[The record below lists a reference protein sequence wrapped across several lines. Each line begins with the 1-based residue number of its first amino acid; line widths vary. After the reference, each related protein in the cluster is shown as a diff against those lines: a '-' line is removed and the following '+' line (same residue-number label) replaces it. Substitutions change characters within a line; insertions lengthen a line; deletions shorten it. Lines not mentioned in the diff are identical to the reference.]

1 MRPHLKILVIEDAVD
16 LLEQITS
23 SIGNTITYFD
33 RSDVEISLLEANSV
47 AKALQLVREDGDI
60 QAVVFSWDVV
70 AKVKELTD
78 VVPLNG
84 VLNKN
89 TSPAAESVSSQNAN
103 EKTTAERSS
112 ARNAVIDNNAR
123 VIDAIKRIRPEL
135 PVYVLGDA
143 VKGLDIVNQANGI
156 ESFFYRNDI
165 ISDPESILGYI
176 INDFDDRNETP
187 FWTEYKDYVVES
199 NDSWHTPGHS
209 GGASF
214 RNSPYISDF
223 YRFFG
228 RNVFVSDLS
237 VSVDSLGSLS
247 DGTHAIG
254 KAQAAV
260 ANTFEVRHSYFVTNG
275 SSTSNKIILQ
285 TLLREGDKVIADRN
299 CHKSV
304 HYGIIQARAMPVYLD
319 SVFNPEYG
327 IFSPPRM
334 AQIKQL
340 IEENTDA
347 KLIVLTGCT
356 YDGLLTDLKQVVNL
370 AHEHGI
376 KVFIDEAW
384 FAYSLFH
391 PALRDYSAIAAG
403 ADYITHSAHKVVSAF
418 SQASFIHV
426 NDPDFDKDFFK
437 EVFAIHTS
445 TSPKYQ
451 LIASLDVCRQQL
463 EMEGYKILNEL
474 LSNVAELKSQMAKFK
489 RLKILSP
496 SDFANMFSHFES
508 DNIGHDP
515 LKILIDVSALDYSN
529 QEIHRFLMDEVGLE
543 IEKFTHSTIL
553 VLLTLGGMRSKIVRL
568 YNALKRLDDGAVNL
582 SKRKSKSPLP
592 ADIPPIHLD
601 DLPSKAFFSPRE
613 AIPWQNSVGRTAA
626 GLITPY
632 PPGIPLIVPGQKV
645 EQAHIDYLQALA
657 SQKLTVQGIYDGEIY
672 VVADQQ

>member
-1 MRPHLKILVIEDAVD
+1 MQPQLKILIVEDAPD
-16 LLEQITS
+16 LLEQLCTS
-23 SIGNTITYFD
+23 IRSTIELFE
-33 RSDVEISLLEANSV
+33 RPDVTISVVEANSV
-47 AKALQLVREDGDI
+47 QSALEQVTNDGDI
-60 QAVVFSWDVV
+60 QAVVFSWDTE
-70 AKVKELTD
+70 ARECEIYGEGKGKI
-78 VVPLNG
+78 
-84 VLNKN
+84 
-89 TSPAAESVSSQNAN
+89 AN
-103 EKTTAERSS
+103 
-112 ARNAVIDNNAR
+112 NAV
-123 VIDAIKRIRPEL
+123 VIDAIKAIRREL

-143 VKGLDIVNQANGI
+143 IRGLDIVNQSSSM

-187 FWTEYKDYVVES
+187 FWTAYKEYVLEA

-254 KAQAAV
+254 RAQANV
-260 ANTFEVRHSYFVTNG
+260 ASTFEVRQSYFVTNG

-304 HYGIIQARAMPVYLD
+304 HYGIVQARAMPVYLD
-319 SVFNPEYG
+319 SVFNPDYG
-327 IFSPPRM
+327 IFSPPRLD
-334 AQIKQL
+334 QL
-340 IEENTDA
+340 KEVIEANQDA

-356 YDGLLTDLKQVVNL
+356 YDGLLTDLKQVVEL
-370 AHEHGI
+370 GHQYGI

-384 FAYSLFH
+384 FAYSFFH
-391 PALRDYSAIAAG
+391 PRFRDYSAVHAG
-403 ADYITHSAHKVVSAF
+403 ADYVTHSAHKVVSAF

-437 EVFAIHTS
+437 EIYSIHTS

-474 LSNVAELKSQMAKFK
+474 LANVAELKEQVARFK
-489 RLKILSP
+489 RLRILDVE
-496 SDFANMFSHFES
+496 DFARVFSHFTS
-508 DNIGHDP
+508 DNMGHDP
-515 LKILIDVSALDYSN
+515 LKILIDISALEYSN
-529 QEIHRFLMDEVGLE
+529 HEIHRFLMDEVGLE

-568 YNALKRLDDGAVNL
+568 YNALKKLDEGKVTLN
-582 SKRKSKSPLP
+582 KSKNRSPLP
-592 ADIPPIHLD
+592 ESIPAINLVQ
-601 DLPSKAFFSPRE
+601 LPSAAFFSQRE
-613 AIPWQNSVGRTAA
+613 SIAWEQSAGRIAA

-632 PPGIPLIVPGQKV
+632 PPGIPLIVPGQLI
-645 EQAHIDYLQALA
+645 EEAHINYLRSLA
-657 SQKLTVQGIYDGEIY
+657 SQKLTIQGVYDGEIY
-672 VVADQQ
+672 VMQQTPQS

>member
-1 MRPHLKILVIEDAVD
+1 MLPKLKILIIEDSQE
-16 LLEQITS
+16 LLEQLS
-23 SIGNTITYFD
+23 DSIRSTIELFD
-33 RSDVEISLLEANSV
+33 RPDIEMSVVEAISVSHALNVVRSDGE
-47 AKALQLVREDGDI
+47 I
-60 QAVVFSWDVV
+60 QAVVFSWDTTVLLDEV
-70 AKVKELTD
+70 SMSTSLNQAKKKEKPKL
-78 VVPLNG
+78 
-84 VLNKN
+84 
-89 TSPAAESVSSQNAN
+89 E
-103 EKTTAERSS
+103 
-112 ARNAVIDNNAR
+112 NNAL
-123 VIDAIKRIRPEL
+123 VINAIKAIRREL

-143 VKGLDIVNQANGI
+143 IKGLDIVNQASGM

-187 FWTEYKDYVVES
+187 FWTAYKDYVVEA

-254 KAQAAV
+254 RAQANV
-260 ANTFEVRHSYFVTNG
+260 ANTFEVRQSYFVTNG

-304 HYGIIQARAMPVYLD
+304 HYGIVQARAMPVYLD
-319 SVFNPEYG
+319 SVFNPDYG
-327 IFSPPRM
+327 IFSPPRLS
-334 AQIKQL
+334 QL
-340 IEENTDA
+340 KEFIEANTDA

-356 YDGLLTDLKQVVNL
+356 YDGLLTDLKQVVAL
-370 AHEHGI
+370 GHKHGI

-391 PALRDYSAIAAG
+391 PQFREYSAIEAG
-403 ADYITHSAHKVVSAF
+403 ADYVTHSAHKVVSAF

-426 NDPDFDKDFFK
+426 NDPDFDRDFFK
-437 EVFAIHTS
+437 EIYSIHTS

-451 LIASLDVCRQQL
+451 LMASLDVCRQQL

-474 LSNVAELKSQMAKFK
+474 LANVEELKQQVARFS
-489 RLKILSP
+489 RIRILEKT
-496 SDFANMFSHFES
+496 DFARVFPHFEQ
-508 DNIGHDP
+508 DNMGHDP
-515 LKILIDVSALDYSN
+515 LKILIDISALEYSN

-568 YNALKRLDDGAVNL
+568 YNALKKLDEGKVSLN
-582 SKRKSKSPLP
+582 KSKSRSVMP
-592 ADIPPIHLD
+592 ATIPPIHLVE
-601 DLPSKAFFSPRE
+601 LPSKAFFGKRE
-613 AIPWQNSVGRTAA
+613 SIGWQDSAGRIAA
-626 GLITPY
+626 GLVTPY
-632 PPGIPLIVPGQKV
+632 PPGIPLLIPGQLI
-645 EQAHIDYLQALA
+645 EDDHINYLRSL
-657 SQKLTVQGIYDGEIY
+657 SNQKLTIQGLYDGELY
-672 VVADQQ
+672 VKCPD

>member
-1 MRPHLKILVIEDAVD
+1 MRPHLKILVIEDAAD

-23 SIGNTITYFD
+23 SIGNTISYFD
-33 RSDVEISLLEANSV
+33 RSDVEISLIEASSV
-47 AKALQLVREDGDI
+47 STALQYIRDDGDI
-60 QAVVFSWDVV
+60 QAVVFSWDVA
-70 AKVKELTD
+70 AKESELVSASADNTALSDITLTD
-78 VVPLNG
+78 
-84 VLNKN
+84 
-89 TSPAAESVSSQNAN
+89 
-103 EKTTAERSS
+103 
-112 ARNAVIDNNAR
+112 NAVSGKLASESAPVENNAR
-123 VIDAIKRIRPEL
+123 VIDAIKNIRPEL

-143 VKGLDIVNQANGI
+143 VKGLDIVNQAKGI

-187 FWTEYKDYVVES
+187 FWTEYKDYVVEA

-247 DGTHAIG
+247 DGTYAIG
-254 KAQAAV
+254 RAQSAV

-319 SVFNPEYG
+319 SVFNPQYG
-327 IFSPPRM
+327 IFSPPRLS
-334 AQIKQL
+334 QIKTL
-340 IEENTDA
+340 IEENKDA
-347 KLIVLTGCT
+347 KLVVLTGCT
-356 YDGLLTDLKQVVNL
+356 YDGLLTDLKQVVTL
-370 AHEHGI
+370 AHKYGI

-489 RLKILSP
+489 RLKILSKNE
-496 SDFANMFSHFES
+496 FTQMFEHFES

-515 LKILIDVSALDYSN
+515 LKILIDVSALEYSN

-582 SKRKSKSPLP
+582 SKRKNKSPLP
-592 ADIPPIHLD
+592 ADIPAIKLD
-601 DLPSKAFFSPRE
+601 DLPSKAFFSKRE
-613 AIPWQNSVGRTAA
+613 PIAWQNSVGRIAA

-645 EQAHIDYLQALA
+645 EQKHLDYLHALA
-657 SQKLTVQGIYDGEIY
+657 SQKLTVQGIYDGDIY
-672 VVADQQ
+672 VVCED

>member
-1 MRPHLKILVIEDAVD
+1 MLPALKILIIEDSTA
-16 LLEQITS
+16 LLEQLTD
-23 SIGNTITYFD
+23 SIQNTIALFD
-33 RSDVEISLLEANSV
+33 RPDIDISIVEAASV
-47 AKALQLVREDGDI
+47 EKALQVVHCDGDI
-60 QAVVFSWDVV
+60 QAVVFSWD
-70 AKVKELTD
+70 TD
-78 VVPLNG
+78 V
-84 VLNKN
+84 KQC
-89 TSPAAESVSSQNAN
+89 E
-103 EKTTAERSS
+103 
-112 ARNAVIDNNAR
+112 IDADNPGKQRVENNAI
-123 VIDAIKRIRPEL
+123 VIEAIKAIRPEL

-143 VKGLDIVNQANGI
+143 IKGLDIVNQSNGM

-187 FWTEYKDYVVES
+187 FWTAYKEYVLEA

-254 KAQAAV
+254 RAQAAL
-260 ANTFEVRHSYFVTNG
+260 ANTFEVKQSYFVTNG

-304 HYGIIQARAMPVYLD
+304 HYGIVQARAMPVYLD
-319 SVFNPEYG
+319 SVFNPDYG
-327 IFSPPRM
+327 IFSPPRLS
-334 AQIKQL
+334 QLREL
-340 IEENTDA
+340 IESNPDA

-356 YDGLLTDLKQVVNL
+356 YDGLLTDLQQVVSL
-370 AHEHGI
+370 GHAHGM

-391 PALRDYSAIAAG
+391 PYFRHYSAINSG

-437 EVFAIHTS
+437 EVYSIHTS

-474 LSNVAELKSQMAKFK
+474 LSNVAEFK
-489 RLKILSP
+489 EQVSRFSKIRILESA
-496 SDFANMFSHFES
+496 DFKKIFPHFSE

-515 LKILIDVSALDYSN
+515 LKILIDVSELSYSN

-568 YNALKRLDDGAVNL
+568 YNALKKLDQGKASL
-582 SKRKSKSPLP
+582 TKSKSRPSLP
-592 ADIPPIHLD
+592 AIIPPISLEM
-601 DLPSKAFFSPRE
+601 LPSSAFFGERE
-613 AIPWQNSVGRTAA
+613 AVPWQESQGCIAA
-626 GLITPY
+626 GLVTPY
-632 PPGIPLIVPGQKV
+632 PPGIPLIIPGQRI
-645 EQAHIDYLQALA
+645 EEDHINYMRSL
-657 SQKLTVQGIYDGEIY
+657 SNQKLTIQGLYDGELY
-672 VVADQQ
+672 VVKQRP

>member
-1 MRPHLKILVIEDAVD
+1 MGNRTTMLPALKILIIEDSAA
-16 LLEQITS
+16 LLEQLTD
-23 SIGNTITYFD
+23 SIRNTIALFD
-33 RSDVEISLLEANSV
+33 RPDIDISVIEASSVEEALSAV
-47 AKALQLVREDGDI
+47 HSDGDL
-60 QAVVFSWDVV
+60 QAVVFSWDTE
-70 AKVKELTD
+70 VKQCEVD
-78 VVPLNG
+78 PH
-84 VLNKN
+84 
-89 TSPAAESVSSQNAN
+89 SSSQQ
-103 EKTTAERSS
+103 R
-112 ARNAVIDNNAR
+112 VDNNAT
-123 VIDAIKRIRPEL
+123 VIEAIKAIRPEL

-143 VKGLDIVNQANGI
+143 IKGLDIVNQANGM
-156 ESFFYRNDI
+156 ESFFYRNEI

-187 FWTEYKDYVVES
+187 FWTAYKEYVLEA

-254 KAQAAV
+254 RAQAAL
-260 ANTFEVRHSYFVTNG
+260 ANTFEVRQSYFVTNG

-304 HYGIIQARAMPVYLD
+304 HYGIVQARAMPVYLD
-319 SVFNPEYG
+319 SVFNPDYG
-327 IFSPPRM
+327 IFSPPKLSQLRE
-334 AQIKQL
+334 L
-340 IEENTDA
+340 IEANLDA

-356 YDGLLTDLKQVVNL
+356 YDGLLTDLKQVVDL
-370 AHEHGI
+370 GHQHGI

-391 PALRDYSAIAAG
+391 PYFRHYSAINSG

-418 SQASFIHV
+418 SQASFIHI

-437 EVFAIHTS
+437 EVYSIHTS

-474 LSNVAELKSQMAKFK
+474 LSNVAEFK
-489 RLKILSP
+489 EQVSRFSKIRILDAA
-496 SDFANMFSHFES
+496 DFTKIFPHFTQ

-515 LKILIDVSALDYSN
+515 LKILIDVSELSYSN

-568 YNALKRLDDGAVNL
+568 YNALKKLDQGKVAL
-582 SKRKSKSPLP
+582 SKSKNRPVLP
-592 ADIPPIHLD
+592 ANIPAITLET
-601 DLPSKAFFSPRE
+601 LPSTAFFGQRE
-613 AIPWQNSVGRTAA
+613 AIPWQESVGRIAA
-626 GLITPY
+626 GLVTPY
-632 PPGIPLIVPGQKV
+632 PPGIPLIIPGQRI
-645 EQAHIDYLQALA
+645 EEDHINYLKSL
-657 SQKLTVQGIYDGEIY
+657 SNQKLTIQGLYDGELY
-672 VVADQQ
+672 VAKNL